1 MTRLRALILLLLL
14 SSIAFSQIDTS
25 KVRLSKPIAKK
36 IAIELVQCD
45 SIKEELKIT
54 QTLLWLNEQK
64 NSLKDSVVIAYIY
77 KEESYKEEIKLYNK
91 QAKEYEDYVNK
102 LKRHDKILAI
112 KSKVFGIGFGV
123 TSIIL
128 GTLIFLK

>member
-1 MTRLRALILLLLL
+1 M
-14 SSIAFSQIDTS
+14 
-25 KVRLSKPIAKK
+25 
-36 IAIELVQCD
+36 QCD